1 MSLVGIP
8 DSERLN
14 ASATA
19 LSRALATLTQGT
31 SSAPAPGAALPK
43 RERVLATLRKRA
55 DEARTQ
61 QLRGVFAA
69 FDEDRDG
76 LLLPGE
82 LKGALLAL
90 GVDPTPPTL
99 ARFSSASTLPSKGID
114 FAAVRTPFG
123 CALAQEPV
131 ALTPARTAT
140 PSVSFYTST
149 FYPMAGRRCRA
160 RTLRLSHFSLNS
172 TLRGQA
178 RCR

>member
-1 MSLVGIP
+1 MSRVGIP
-8 DSERLN
+8 DTERSS

-19 LSRALATLTQGT
+19 LSRALASLTQGT
-31 SSAPAPGAALPK
+31 SSVPVPGAALPK

-99 ARFSSASTLPSKGID
+99 ARFTSSSTLPSKGVD
-114 FAAVRTPFG
+114 FAAVRST
-123 CALAQEPV
+123 V
-131 ALTPARTAT
+131 
-140 PSVSFYTST
+140 PSV
-149 FYPMAGRRCRA
+149 RRTRSRGLSPPQPCPPTPPPLFFP
-160 RTLRLSHFSLNS
+160 RTTVFIR
-172 TLRGQA
+172 
-178 RCR
+178 